1 MPSLKSIAYIFLL
14 FPSFLWP
21 TLAQSKTPSKNEA
34 EMLDV
39 LSRIPLSFEQN
50 QGQSDPRVKYL
61 SRGVGYNIVLTS
73 QGAEIVP
80 SNARHQ
86 GEIISIRLAGSAKQ
100 PKLLAMEPLTQKTNY
115 LIGNDPAQHVVD
127 VKNYGRIQYS
137 SVYPGIDLI
146 YYGNQQQLEY
156 DLVVAPK
163 ADPKKIKL
171 KFGGTHKLTVTPEGE
186 LKLGDPSNGMTFL
199 KPFAYQDI
207 DGKRHP
213 VEAEYLL
220 AANNQ
225 ASFKLGKYDTNFPLI
240 IDPILS
246 YATYLWG
253 KAGGIATDSSGYIYV
268 AGTITSKDLPV
279 VGGYKTT
286 QSGTNDAYVIKIDPS
301 SSQAVYATYLGARR
315 AITNG
320 VGIAVD
326 SAGNAYVTGTTDS
339 SAYPVTSGAYQTT
352 SSTGGAFI
360 TKLNAAGNALVYSTF
375 VKGATPKSIVVD
387 NSGNSYITGSATS
400 SFISTT
406 GAFQT
411 SYRGGFVAKLNSS
424 GNAMVYA
431 TYLGGSSASDFC
443 NAIAT
448 DAQGNAY
455 VAGTTFSADFPTA
468 TPYQASLRGQK
479 DAFVTKINPA
489 GTALIYSTYLGGSD
503 NEYGKGITVDAAG
516 QAYVVGWTNSGDYP
530 VILGAFQLRKGYADP
545 AVSNA
550 FITKLSD
557 TGTALIYSSYLGG
570 AWCLRTGVYSCY
582 SFFGDAADGI
592 DVATS
597 VVVDAAGYAYLGGY
611 ATSAVFPM
619 NDSIR
624 ISNIQGADND
634 SAPFVAKISPN
645 GDQKIFSAV
654 FSVREQDKRVSGLA
668 VDANGNVYA
677 VGYSSAATSAPITAG
692 ALLTTQPLDTLSP
705 SSFLVKLSSGLYT
718 TLVESSSN
726 PATNAQAITL
736 TARVSSAKTGGT
748 VTFMDGGTM
757 LGVVPVDKNQSTL
770 TTTLSPGV
778 HKITAVYS
786 GDSKTSPPIYQLIN
800 SY

>member
-14 FPSFLWP
+14 FPSFIWP
-21 TLAQSKTPSKNEA
+21 TVAQSKESSKNEV
-34 EMLDV
+34 EIQDV
-39 LSRIPLSFEQN
+39 LNRIPLSFEKN

-61 SRGVGYNIVLTS
+61 SRGAGYNIFLTS

-86 GEIISIRLAGSAKQ
+86 GEIISIRLTGSAKQ
-100 PKLLAMEPLTQKTNY
+100 PRLNATAPLTQKTNY
-115 LIGNDPAQHVVD
+115 FIGDDPTRHIVD

-137 SVYPGIDLI
+137 SVYPGIDLV

-171 KFGGTHKLTVTPEGE
+171 RFGGTHKITVTPEGD
-186 LKLGDPSNGMTFL
+186 LNLGDPTKGIAFH
-199 KPFAYQDI
+199 KPLAYQDI
-207 DGKRHP
+207 DGERHP
-213 VEAEYLL
+213 VEAGYIL
-220 AANNQ
+220 AANNEV
-225 ASFKLGKYDTNFPLI
+225 SFKLGKYDTNFPLV

-253 KAGGIATDSSGYIYV
+253 FMSGGIAIDSSGYIYV
-268 AGTITSKDLPV
+268 AGTMWTNTLPV
-279 VGGYKTT
+279 VGGYKT
-286 QSGTNDAYVIKIDPS
+286 SKIGNNDAYVAKIDPS
-301 SSQAVYATYLGARR
+301 GAKVIYATYLGARR

-326 SAGNAYVTGTTDS
+326 SAGNAYITGTTDS
-339 SAYPVTSGAYQTT
+339 GAYPVTSGAYQTT

-360 TKLNAAGNALVYSTF
+360 TKLNAAGNALTYSTF
-375 VKGATPKSIVVD
+375 VNGANPKSIVVD
-387 NSGNSYITGSATS
+387 NNGNAYITGSATS
-400 SFISTT
+400 AFTSTP
-406 GAFQT
+406 GAYQT

-443 NAIAT
+443 NAIAV

-468 TPYQASLRGQK
+468 TPYQTALKGLK
-479 DAFVTKINPA
+479 DAFVTKINPS
-489 GTALIYSTYLGGSD
+489 GTTLIYSTYLGGSG
-503 NEYGKGITVDAAG
+503 NEYGKGVTVDAAG
-516 QAYVVGWTNSGDYP
+516 QAYIVGLTNSADYP
-530 VILGAFQLRKGYADP
+530 ATAGVFQPNKGYADP
-545 AVSNA
+545 AISNA

-570 AWCLRTGVYSCY
+570 PWCFRPGVYSC
-582 SFFGDAADGI
+582 FGIFSSGEGI

-597 VVVDAAGYAYLGGY
+597 VVVDAAGYAYIGGY
-611 ATSAVFPM
+611 ATSSLFPLV
-619 NDSIR
+619 DSIKP
-624 ISNIQGADND
+624 DNLGD
-634 SAPFVAKISPN
+634 GDNYSAPFVAKITPS
-645 GDQKIFSAV
+645 GDQKIYSTVFGVRATDNQVSA
-654 FSVREQDKRVSGLA
+654 LA
-668 VDANGNVYA
+668 IDANGNTYA
-677 VGYSSAATSAPITAG
+677 IGDGGSGGSSPIASITAG
-692 ALLTTQPLDTLSP
+692 ALLTSGA
-705 SSFLVKLSSGLYT
+705 SFLVKLSNGAYT
-718 TLVESSSN
+718 TWVESSSN
-726 PATNAQAITL
+726 PATNTQSIIL
-736 TARVSSAKTGGT
+736 TARISSAKTGGT

-757 LGVVPVDKNQSTL
+757 LGMTPVDQGKSTL
-770 TTTLSPGV
+770 TTTLPSGV

-786 GDSKTSPPIYQLIN
+786 GDGKTSPPIYQVIN